1 MKDDDIEELKEE
13 LARLQQKEKGMTK
26 TIKKL
31 KEKKREELY
40 IQEEEANGMFIVDKN
55 DSSF

>member
-1 MKDDDIEELKEE
+1 
-13 LARLQQKEKGMTK
+13 MTK

-40 IQEEEANGMFIVDKN
+40 IQEEETNGMFIVDKN
-55 DSSF
+55 DSSFW